1 MLYLL
6 PFLFFEAVSGSPH
19 IDCFVDRQECEISAD
34 NLIHTFLGIT
44 SINECRLLCE
54 DEVTC
59 IAFTHFGSNSH
70 PFPDGCLLFSSCIER
85 RPCQNCTTGSSQT
98 ECRCSIPF
106 SGDVTPDNFVNLIGS
121 VPDEFAC
128 KKLCIVESSC
138 DMYTYYDSEDL
149 VQPRTC
155 ILMTSSGLQKAV
167 EPCENCFTGPGQCKV
182 NQTCQA
188 AVITNGTATNV
199 GFAEESSNVELVA
212 NEKDCF
218 VDLDVVAIGGGGN
231 YVGATYGGAGSG
243 YVEVEVIRLSINDP
257 LMKVTVG
264 SAGGPSMVE
273 VGEEVLLEAAPGE
286 GPDSVKGGDG
296 YSGGGGLGGSA
307 RGGSDGG
314 DGEDG
319 TDTAGGSGSGLNL
332 DLLSMKSF
340 ILTPGGGGD
349 PGSSSHGGGGGGVI
363 VNGKIP
369 GDNQYMGKGYGGG
382 AADFS
387 NADKGYPGC
396 VLVAR

>member
-1 MLYLL
+1 
-6 PFLFFEAVSGSPH
+6 
-19 IDCFVDRQECEISAD
+19 
-34 NLIHTFLGIT
+34 
-44 SINECRLLCE
+44 
-54 DEVTC
+54 
-59 IAFTHFGSNSH
+59 
-70 PFPDGCLLFSSCIER
+70 
-85 RPCQNCTTGSSQT
+85 
-98 ECRCSIPF
+98 
-106 SGDVTPDNFVNLIGS
+106 
-121 VPDEFAC
+121 
-128 KKLCIVESSC
+128 
-138 DMYTYYDSEDL
+138 
-149 VQPRTC
+149 
-155 ILMTSSGLQKAV
+155 MTSSGLQEAV
-167 EPCENCFTGPGQCKV
+167 EPCENCYTGPGQCKV

-188 AVITNGTATNV
+188 AVITNGTATNIV
-199 GFAEESSNVELVA
+199 FAEESSNVELVA

-231 YVGATYGGAGSG
+231 YVDNTYGGAGSG
-243 YVEVEVIRLSINDP
+243 YVEAAKIRLSIKDP

-296 YSGGGGLGGSA
+296 YCGGGGLGGSA